1 MSSNH
6 LLLKGILQD
15 LDTRTSQ
22 GHPTRAVIQA
32 PVRHGTCKIFKQ
44 GPLGEDQ
51 QKDLTRIPTRSSD
64 KDLRKIMQGP
74 RRWQQLCVCVCV
86 CSLMLHTAG
95 AHQGEWLEAT
105 FGRLRRWVQD
115 CSKKNFATNMRTGY
129 SRLASPITLQPISL
143 PLFWQCSF
151 LDGQAPSAL
160 NSVTGRCPSRIQLNR
175 W

>member
-1 MSSNH
+1 MAPARSSSKD
-6 LLLKGILQD
+6 LLERINRRTSPGSPHD
-15 LDTRTSQ
+15 LLTRTSE
-22 GHPTRAVIQA
+22 RS
-32 PVRHGTCKIFKQ
+32 CK
-44 GPLGEDQ
+44 DQ
-51 QKDLTRIPTRSSD
+51 DGGNSF
-64 KDLRKIMQGP
+64 
-74 RRWQQLCVCVCV
+74 VCVCV

-115 CSKKNFATNMRTGY
+115 YSKKNFATNMRTGY
-129 SRLASPITLQPISL
+129 SRLASPIALQPISL

-160 NSVTGRCPSRIQLNR
+160 NSVTGPCPSRIQLNR